1 VTAKRLAAHGRPTS
15 ADGSPPADGAS
26 AQPTSRLPYLRPM
39 QRYAGECLG
48 TLLLVLFH
56 AGAAASL
63 RLFAAS
69 SHLPK
74 TAPDVVFLAL
84 ADGFSL
90 FIIIM
95 IVGKIS
101 GVLVNPAVTLAL
113 ASAGRFPREE
123 IAPYLAAQLIGAVAG
138 AMGVLLI
145 FGGASASV
153 GHVGAVALSPSA
165 SMLQGAAVEGFGA
178 FFLVL
183 TIMATAEDPRA
194 PSGWAA
200 ISIGLALAAIVL
212 LIEPI
217 TGGAVNPARAFGP
230 DLVAAL
236 SGVRVSWA
244 DYLAVYLV
252 GPVIGAVAAA
262 NLYRVLSDEPDRAP
276 APEPG
281 GARR

>member
-1 VTAKRLAAHGRPTS
+1 
-15 ADGSPPADGAS
+15 
-26 AQPTSRLPYLRPM
+26 M

-48 TLLLVLFH
+48 MFLLVLFH
-56 AGAAASL
+56 AGASASL

-74 TAPDVVFLAL
+74 TAPDVLFLAL
-84 ADGFSL
+84 VDGFSL

-101 GVLVNPAVTLAL
+101 GVLINPAVTLGL
-113 ASAGRFPREE
+113 ASVGRFPRVDV
-123 IAPYLAAQLIGAVAG
+123 APYLAAQLVGAVLG
-138 AMGVLLI
+138 ALGVLVI
-145 FGGASASV
+145 FGGASAPID
-153 GHVGAVALSPSA
+153 HVGAVALSPSA
-165 SMLQGAAVEGFGA
+165 SMLQGAAVEGIGA

-183 TIMATAEDPRA
+183 AIMATAEDPRA

-212 LIEPI
+212 LIEPV

-236 SGVRVSWA
+236 TGVRVSWA
-244 DYLAVYLV
+244 DYLVVYLL
-252 GPVIGAVAAA
+252 GPVVGAIAAA
-262 NLYRVLSDEPDRAP
+262 NVYRVLSSMPDRKP
-276 APEPG
+276 APEPD
-281 GARR
+281 GAQS